1 MIRAVA
7 GAVLAALAILLALLA
22 GDVRGWQH
30 ALARGD
36 AVYSVAP
43 ARAEWTPPTTLGGLS
58 ASLLDAGPNLAVRNA
73 LQQYAVGAAVHERL
87 DNAVQVEALRARAES
102 SLSAVAAGAD
112 AAWASQAETL
122 LGVLAFG
129 GSASGASNQYD
140 AAISSF
146 TDAARTDPSNVAAKF
161 DLELLLR
168 LSAAHGV
175 RRGAGSGAGF
185 TKHGRRGAGS
195 GAAGSGY

>member
-1 MIRAVA
+1 MIRALA
-7 GAVLAALAILLALLA
+7 AALLAALAILLALLA

-30 ALARGD
+30 ALQRGD
-36 AVYSVAP
+36 AVFAVAP

-58 ASLLDAGPNLAVRNA
+58 GSLLDAGPNLAVRDA
-73 LQQYAVGAAVHERL
+73 LQQYAVATSVHERL
-87 DNAVQVEALRARAES
+87 DNAVQVEALRAHAES
-102 SLSAVAAGAD
+102 LLSGVAAGGD
-112 AAWASQAETL
+112 AASASQAETL

-129 GSASGASNQYD
+129 GSATGASNQYD

-146 TDAARTDPSNVAAKF
+146 TDAARTDPSNAAAKF

-168 LSAAHGV
+168 VSAAHGV

-185 TKHGRRGAGS
+185 TRHGRRGAGS
-195 GAAGSGY
+195 GGAGSGY